1 MGSRELEVIFL
12 KKIEKV
18 NNKFQLM
25 PFMDLIYNPKL
36 TLPRVVSRTAL
47 VPTGTFMNKKEGV
60 YEEITIYKHNI
71 SFTFVIDDTVSFDEI
86 LEIHKILKHEV
97 KNNWESQRENKN
109 YVVLEVTNIFDISEI
124 GRDGI
129 TRRYM
134 FEVIITTQESTSI
147 DIGVVKKVEF
157 DLKGV
162 KHGN

>member
-12 KKIEKV
+12 KKIDKV

-25 PFMDLIYNPKL
+25 PFVDLIYNPKL

-47 VPTGTFMNKKEGV
+47 VPAGAFMNKKEGI

-109 YVVLEVTNIFDISEI
+109 YVVLEVTNILDISEI

-129 TRRYM
+129 TRRYL
-134 FEVIITTQESTSI
+134 FEVIVTTQESASVN
-147 DIGVVKKVEF
+147 IGVVKKVEF
-157 DLKGV
+157 NLKGV
-162 KHGN
+162 EHGN

>member
-25 PFMDLIYNPKL
+25 PFVDLIYNPKL

-47 VPTGTFMNKKEGV
+47 VPEGAFMNKKEGV

-97 KNNWESQRENKN
+97 KNNWESQR
-109 YVVLEVTNIFDISEI
+109 
-124 GRDGI
+124 
-129 TRRYM
+129 
-134 FEVIITTQESTSI
+134 
-147 DIGVVKKVEF
+147 
-157 DLKGV
+157 
-162 KHGN
+162 

>member
-12 KKIEKV
+12 KKIENV

-134 FEVIITTQESTSI
+134 FEVIVTTQESTSI

>member
-1 MGSRELEVIFL
+1 MESRELEVIFL

-134 FEVIITTQESTSI
+134 FEVIVTTQESTSI